1 MTSATRTRNR
11 RGEGALLR
19 EELLATASRML
30 DELGDVELLS
40 LRGLAAEIGIAAPS
54 IYRHFP
60 DKASLLVAVVERS
73 FAEFDQALMAAGAAG
88 GDDPF
93 ERLRLAGRAYLR
105 FGRERPAHYR
115 ILFSGMGLP
124 CDIDPPEFLRES
136 GRNAFRTL
144 VTMIEDCLA
153 AGPGGAALDPFTV
166 ATEVWAMQHGLVDLP
181 LGNRT
186 FPWPDPATIT
196 DGWLARFRQAV
207 MSPPGRATRAAKP
220 AKPKR

>member
-19 EELLATASRML
+19 EELVTTASRML
-30 DELGDVELLS
+30 DELGDVDLLS

-73 FAEFDQALMAAGAAG
+73 FRELTADMLAGAEAG

-93 ERLRLAGRAYLR
+93 ERLRLAGVAYLR

-115 ILFSGMGLP
+115 IVFGGDGLP
-124 CDIDPPEFLRES
+124 CGADDEVPVFMRES
-136 GRNAFRTL
+136 GKGAFDAL
-144 VTMIEDCLA
+144 VTMVDACLA
-153 AGPGGAALDPFTV
+153 AGPGGKGLDAFTIAV
-166 ATEVWAMQHGLVDLP
+166 EVWAMQHGLVDLP
-181 LGNRT
+181 LANRT
-186 FPWPDPATIT
+186 FPWPDLQGVT
-196 DGWLARFRQAV
+196 DAWLARFRQTV
-207 MSPPGRATRAAKP
+207 TGVTG
-220 AKPKR
+220 

>member
-19 EELLATASRML
+19 EELLETASRML

-73 FAEFDQALMAAGAAG
+73 FVEFDEALRAARDAG

-93 ERLRLAGRAYLR
+93 ERMRLAGRAYHR
-105 FGRERPAHYR
+105 FGQERSAHYR

-124 CDIDPPEFLRES
+124 CDQDPPEFLRES

-144 VTMIEDCLA
+144 VGMVEDCLA
-153 AGPGGAALDPFTV
+153 AGPGGAGLDAFTV
-166 ATEVWAMQHGLVDLP
+166 ATEVWSMQHGLVDLP
-181 LGNRT
+181 IGNRT
-186 FPWPDPATIT
+186 FPWPDPATIS
-196 DGWLARFRQAV
+196 DGWLARFRQTV
-207 MSPPGRATRAAKP
+207 MTKPPRRATKSR
-220 AKPKR
+220 

>member
-19 EELLATASRML
+19 AELLETASRML

-40 LRGLAAEIGIAAPS
+40 LRGLAGEIGIAAPS

-73 FAEFDQALMAAGAAG
+73 FNELDEALVAARDSG

-93 ERLRLAGRAYLR
+93 ERLRLAGHAYLR

-115 ILFSGMGLP
+115 ILFSGDGLP
-124 CDIDPPEFLRES
+124 CGDDPPEFLRES
-136 GRNAFRTL
+136 GLEAFRTL
-144 VTMIEDCLA
+144 VEMVEACVA
-153 AGPGGAALDPFTV
+153 AGPGGADLDPFTV
-166 ATEVWAMQHGLVDLP
+166 ATELWSMQHGLVDLP
-181 LGNRT
+181 IGNRT
-186 FPWPDPATIT
+186 FPWPAAEAVS
-196 DGWLARFRQAV
+196 DGWLDRFRATIRPRGGRRSTQ
-207 MSPPGRATRAAKP
+207 PGGGTR
-220 AKPKR
+220 